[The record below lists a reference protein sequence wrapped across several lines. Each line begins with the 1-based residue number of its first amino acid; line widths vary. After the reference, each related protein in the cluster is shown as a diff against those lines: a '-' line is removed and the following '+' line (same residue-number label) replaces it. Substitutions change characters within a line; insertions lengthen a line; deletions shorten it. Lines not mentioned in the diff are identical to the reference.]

1 MKSFEELFSHP
12 EVLRAVE
19 DAGYTQPTAIQEQA
33 IPEVIKGSDLFASA
47 QTGTG
52 KTAAFILPSL
62 VRMAENAPKAQVTGP
77 RVLILVPTRELAT
90 QVSKVAT
97 KYSKYLPKT
106 KVVTIFGGSPYPI
119 QNRQLSRP
127 YEILIATPGRL
138 MDHMERGRI
147 DFSRLDTLILDEAD
161 RMLDMGFIHD
171 VEAIA
176 SKTPSNRQTLMF
188 SATLSPAIKKLSS
201 KLLRNPVEIC
211 IEAEFNSKEN
221 IEQKLMQVD
230 NLDHKY
236 RLLDH
241 VIADPELSQAIIF
254 TSTKRQADL
263 LADKLSDSGQKSA
276 VLHGDMKQSARTR
289 TIALL
294 RSEKIKLLVA
304 TDVAARGIDV
314 STLSHVINFDMPQ
327 CVEDYVHRIGRT
339 GRAGASGT
347 ALSFATDNDTQMVK
361 RIEKF
366 TSKKLTLCIVP
377 GFEPKKKSSSS
388 PRKEN
393 YPPRRNR
400 FTSRRGGR

>member
-1 MKSFEELFSHP
+1 MKSFEALFSHP

-19 DAGYTQPTAIQEQA
+19 DAGYTEPTAIQEKA

-62 VRMAENAPKAQVTGP
+62 VRMAENPPKAQVTGP
-77 RVLILVPTRELAT
+77 RILVLVPTRELAT

-97 KYSKYLPKT
+97 KYSKYLSKT

-176 SKTPSNRQTLMF
+176 SKTPSDRQTLLF

-201 KLLRNPVEIC
+201 KLLKNPVEIC
-211 IEAEFNSKEN
+211 IEPEFNSKEN
-221 IEQKLMQVD
+221 IDQKLMPVD

-241 VIADPELSQAIIF
+241 LISDPELSQAIIF

-263 LADKLSDSGQKSA
+263 LADKLSDAGQKSA
-276 VLHGDMKQSARTR
+276 VLHGDMKQSARNR

-347 ALSFATDNDTQMVK
+347 ALSFATENDTQMVK
-361 RIEKF
+361 RIEKY
-366 TSKKLTLCIVP
+366 TSKKLTLCVIP
-377 GFEPKKKSSSS
+377 GFEPRKKGTSS
-388 PRKEN
+388 PKKDN
-393 YPPRRNR
+393 FPPRRNR
-400 FTSRRGGR
+400 FNSRRRR